1 MGLHYEN
8 LDYVTRLLM
17 AQELQLGGHHL
28 SPRLT
33 PEGVVAW
40 PALLAEAVNDGHD
53 DDWLADELVRRGLVR
68 PAETYERGEK
78 LHARAVNPDHTARQ
92 LAEGE
97 FNRYYLR
104 GLCLRA
110 LNEGVP
116 FLVVYRGKDVADPRP
131 ESQAK
136 VGTRVPADAL
146 LETLRRTDFVGVEG
160 EAGGVPGGPNSGLT
174 CRLPTAEELASDRPP
189 AVETFPGR

>member
-1 MGLHYEN
+1 MGLRYEN

-17 AQELQLGGHHL
+17 AQECQLGGHFL

-33 PEGVVAW
+33 PEGVQAW
-40 PALLAEAVNDGHD
+40 PALLAEAVSDQD
-53 DDWLADELVRRGLVR
+53 DDWLAAELTRRGLVR
-68 PAETYERGEK
+68 PSETYARSGK
-78 LHARAVNPDHTARQ
+78 LLARNVNQPHTALQ

-110 LNEGVP
+110 KAEGIP
-116 FLVVYRGKDVADPRP
+116 YLIVYRGKHVDNPRP

-136 VGTRVPADAL
+136 IGARVPVDAL
-146 LETLRRTDFVGVEG
+146 LTTLRSNNFVTIED
-160 EAGGVPGGPNSGLT
+160 AIGGPVVPGGPNSGLT
-174 CRLPTAEELASDRPP
+174 CRLPTVEELTTDQQR
-189 AVETFPGR
+189 

>member
-17 AQELQLGGHHL
+17 AQESRLGDHYL

-33 PEGVVAW
+33 PEGVRDW
-40 PALLAEAVNDGHD
+40 PGLLDEALAGHD
-53 DDWLADELVRRGLVR
+53 DDWLAAEVLRRGLLR
-68 PAETYERGEK
+68 PAETYERDEK
-78 LHARAVNPDHTARQ
+78 LRARAVNPAHTAQQ

-97 FNRYYLR
+97 FNRFYLR

-110 LNEGVP
+110 MAEGIP
-116 FLVVYRGKDVADPRP
+116 FLVVYRGKPAENPRP
-131 ESQAK
+131 ESEAK

-146 LETLRRTDFVGVEG
+146 LETLRRHDFVSVGDTP
-160 EAGGVPGGPNSGLT
+160 GGVPGGPNSGLT
-174 CRLPTAEELASDRPP
+174 CRLPTAEELAADGPS
-189 AVETFPGR
+189 

>member
-17 AQELQLGGHHL
+17 AQELQRGGHHL

-33 PEGVVAW
+33 PEGVLAW
-40 PALLAEAVNDGHD
+40 PALLAEAVDGGHD
-53 DDWLADELVRRGLVR
+53 DDWLAAELLRRRLVR
-68 PAETYERGEK
+68 PHEPYERGGK
-78 LHARAVNPDHTARQ
+78 LHPRDLNPQHTAQQ

-104 GLCLRA
+104 GLSLRA
-110 LNEGVP
+110 LNEGIP
-116 FLVVYRGKDVADPRP
+116 FLVVYRGKPVATPRP

-146 LETLRRTDFVGVEG
+146 LETLRRTDFVSVED
-160 EAGGVPGGPNSGLT
+160 AVGGVPGGPGSGLT
-174 CRLPTAEELASDRPP
+174 CRLPTPEELATDRPTESEALP
-189 AVETFPGR
+189 SG

>member
-1 MGLHYEN
+1 MGLYYEN

-17 AQELQLGGHHL
+17 AQELQLGDHHL

-40 PALLAEAVNDGHD
+40 PALLAEAVNDGRD
-53 DDWLADELVRRGLVR
+53 DDWLAAELVRRGLVR

-78 LHARAVNPDHTARQ
+78 LHARTVNPAHTAQQ

-110 LNEGVP
+110 INEGIP
-116 FLVVYRGKDVADPRP
+116 FLVVYRGKDVSEPRP

-136 VGTRVPADAL
+136 LGRRVPVHAL
-146 LETLRRTDFVGVEG
+146 LETLRTE
-160 EAGGVPGGPNSGLT
+160 
-174 CRLPTAEELASDRPP
+174 
-189 AVETFPGR
+189 

>member
-1 MGLHYEN
+1 
-8 LDYVTRLLM
+8 M

-53 DDWLADELVRRGLVR
+53 DDWLADELIRRGLVR
-68 PAETYERGEK
+68 PAETYERGER
-78 LHARAVNPDHTARQ
+78 LHARTVNQAHTARQ

-110 LNEGVP
+110 LNEGIP
-116 FLVVYRGKDVADPRP
+116 FLIVYRGKDVDNPRP

-136 VGTRVPADAL
+136 VGARVPAGAL
-146 LETLRRTDFVGVEG
+146 LETLRRNDFVSVED
-160 EAGGVPGGPNSGLT
+160 AVGGVPGGPNSGLT
-174 CRLPTAEELASDRPP
+174 CRLPTAEELATDRPTG
-189 AVETFPGR
+189 AETSR